1 MCNILFF
8 PHCAG
13 TEKEKKK
20 LADNQQQTLDSDWVT
35 SVILI
40 HNDGSG
46 VQMPFSALSLSW
58 ETDCPSPSLLQPSL
72 SFPLILSLNFIFYFF
87 YYLRNSR
94 GSFAPISDECL
105 VSVFWSDTFNQIFS
119 LAVGL
124 HSNSGEEMPLSS
136 SVLECLHLLEWSHLT
151 MYSASIQCKENGL
164 LCIVVPYRLYR
175 GYNVSNVSL

>member
-13 TEKEKKK
+13 TEKEKK

-119 LAVGL
+119 LAVVL